1 MAISL
6 SSGVRQSLQSL
17 TSTAA
22 LAQVSQQRLAT
33 GKKVNSA
40 IDNPVNFFTA
50 AGLNN
55 RASDFQGLMDGM
67 SNSIQTIK
75 SASTGIDSITKL
87 VKSAQATVTQAR
99 NSSDQTVR
107 ESAKKQFGEL
117 MAQINDLAKD
127 SGFNGINLLAKDEL
141 KTIFNEKT
149 GGDKNEL
156 VIKGGVADPA
166 DATKQVAVTAAN
178 LGIKGG
184 AAGDSATPQTDAG
197 LDTAFGAKATA
208 YADPAAPTAAELTA
222 RETLVTA
229 QNTALD
235 ATADS
240 LKTALTSLNSLASG
254 FGANLAIV
262 QARKDFTSSMIDN
275 LKIGADNLVNADTNE
290 EGANLLALQTRQQL
304 SQTALS
310 LSSQADQAVLR
321 LF

>member
-17 TSTAA
+17 TSTAG
-22 LAQVSQQRLAT
+22 LAQVAQQRLAT

-55 RASDFQGLMDGM
+55 RAGDFAGLLDGM

-75 SASTGIDSITKL
+75 SASTGIDAITKL
-87 VKSAQATVTQAR
+87 VKSAQAAVSQAR
-99 NSSDQTVR
+99 NSSEQSVR

-117 MAQINDLAKD
+117 MTQIDDLAKD
-127 SGFNGINLLAKDEL
+127 SGFNGINLLGTDEL
-141 KTIFNEKT
+141 KTVFNEKT
-149 GGDKNEL
+149 GANKNEL
-156 VIKGGVADPA
+156 TIKGGIDDDNDGGTTPN
-166 DATKQVAVTAAN
+166 VAVSASS
-178 LGIKGG
+178 LGISGG
-184 AAGDSATPQTDAG
+184 AGDAAALT
-197 LDTAFGAKATA
+197 TAFGAAA
-208 YADPAAPTAAELTA
+208 ADPDAPTDAEVA
-222 RETLVTA
+222 A

-235 ATADS
+235 TTADS
-240 LKTALTSLNSLASG
+240 LKDALTSLTSMASS

>member
-22 LAQVSQQRLAT
+22 LAQTAQQRLAT

-55 RASDFQGLMDGM
+55 RAEDFQGLLDGM

-75 SASTGIDSITKL
+75 SASTGIEGITKL
-87 VKSAQATVTQAR
+87 VKSAQAAVTQAR
-99 NSSDQTVR
+99 NSSEASVR
-107 ESAKKQFGEL
+107 DAAKAQYTEL
-117 MAQINDLAKD
+117 LSQIDDLAKD
-127 SGFNGINLLAKDEL
+127 SGFNGINLLGTDEL
-141 KTIFNEKT
+141 KTVFNEKT
-149 GGDKNEL
+149 GTNQNSL
-156 VIKGGVADPA
+156 TISGGINDDVATDA
-166 DATKQVAVTAAN
+166 DGTGTPNVAVSADSLAIDDAATAF
-178 LGIKGG
+178 
-184 AAGDSATPQTDAG
+184 TTYTDAST
-197 LDTAFGAKATA
+197 DAEKATA
-208 YADPAAPTAAELTA
+208 
-222 RETLVTA
+222 
-229 QNTALD
+229 NTALD
-235 ATADS
+235 DASDT
-240 LKTALTSLNSLASG
+240 LKSALTTLNSLASS

-262 QARKDFTSSMIDN
+262 QARKDFTSGMIDN